1 MEKNQA
7 VFGKPKYGLHG
18 KALPNFFYKSNSDAR
33 LKSQPA
39 HSGEDLS
46 AVDVKP

>member
-18 KALPNFFYKSNSDAR
+18 KALPNFQRNASAAAGDQ
-33 LKSQPA
+33 SQSP
-39 HSGEDLS
+39 
-46 AVDVKP
+46 